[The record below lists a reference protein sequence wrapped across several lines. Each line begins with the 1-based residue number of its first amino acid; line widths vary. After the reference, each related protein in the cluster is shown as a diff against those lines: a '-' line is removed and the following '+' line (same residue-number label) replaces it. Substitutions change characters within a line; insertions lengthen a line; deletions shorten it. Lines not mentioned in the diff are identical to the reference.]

1 MVFHYI
7 DGTVGNLPFMK
18 TLILI
23 CILFISKFSLSQ
35 EAEKKYTF
43 KEVGWTLIIPAD
55 FKVLDSTENALMV
68 EQGLKVIGETN
79 EMKAGPSKTRYLI
92 SATKNAT
99 NYFGST
105 ITVFGNVK
113 DSTYKVFN
121 QSVNDLLYNSF
132 LGINPDAII
141 DTFSTEDKIDGLT
154 FAKFHLIVSVDTY
167 TIFNLFLLSKH
178 YMGYALSISY
188 LYSDD
193 KTKEQIEAMLRNS
206 KFTK

>member
-1 MVFHYI
+1 ME
-7 DGTVGNLPFMK
+7 TVGNLPFMK
-18 TLILI
+18 TFILV
-23 CILFISKFSLSQ
+23 CIFFVFKSSLAQ
-35 EAEKKYTF
+35 ESDKKYTF
-43 KEVGWTLIIPAD
+43 KEVGWTLTIPAD

-99 NYFGST
+99 NYFCST
-105 ITVFGNVK
+105 ITVFGSGKESN
-113 DSTYKVFN
+113 YKVFN

-132 LGINPDAII
+132 LGINPDAKI
-141 DTFSTEDKIDGLT
+141 DTFSTEEKIDGLT
-154 FAKFHLIVSVDTY
+154 FAKFHLTVSIDTS
-167 TIFNLFLLSKH
+167 TLFNLFLVSKH